1 MDQASMKDVPKNM
14 RHMGMLLFR
23 DAFMEALQGKKPMCI
38 VHAAHAAEILL
49 KARIAQEHPLLIFSK
64 LPKADPNKSSL
75 TLIDL
80 LESGRTLSYEELPD
94 QLWATTGIK
103 IERVQ
108 QYREFGRLR
117 NQIVHFSRANAET
130 LDVLTIRYSLEILD
144 PLVENFWGIS
154 VIDFITKDPDNYY
167 ADFVSFGFF
176 EGAIRKVFP
185 IDERLRRLLG
195 DASKE
200 AWEQMNSHYE
210 EMERLDRSKTAKD
223 WEAENWLEYETWLD
237 SQGGQTSKEH
247 YKQLTE
253 DKANWDIFLDSFLT
267 DSPETRLF

>member
-1 MDQASMKDVPKNM
+1 
-14 RHMGMLLFR
+14 
-23 DAFMEALQGKKPMCI
+23 MEALQGAKPMCV

-64 LPKADPNKSSL
+64 LPKAEPNKSSL

-117 NQIVHFSRANAET
+117 NQFVHFSMANAEA
-130 LDVLTIRYSLEILD
+130 LDRVTIRYLLEVLD
-144 PLVENFWGIS
+144 PLAESFWGSS
-154 VIDFITKDPDNYY
+154 VIDFITKDPQDYY
-167 ADFVSFGFF
+167 VSFVGSGLF
-176 EGAIRKVFP
+176 EDAIRKAFV

-195 DASKE
+195 DASKA
-200 AWEQMNSHYE
+200 AWESMNAHCE
-210 EMERLDRSKTAKD
+210 EMEELDRAKTAKNL
-223 WEAENWLEYETWLD
+223 EAEYETWLESESD
-237 SQGGQTSKEH
+237 HHNDEQ
-247 YKQLTE
+247 YKQLAE
-253 DKANWDIFLDSFLT
+253 EQANWNSFLDSF
-267 DSPETRLF
+267 